1 MTAITLGGRAASAS
15 VTLTAGQAVQA
26 IVTATEPDGDAM
38 SYVWEILE
46 DPAQPDLMGM
56 AEARE
61 PRVGTPQQ
69 GSVPMLNVTAP
80 TVAGQYR
87 LFVYVLDGKGHAG
100 TANIPFRV
108 N

>member
-1 MTAITLGGRAASAS
+1 
-15 VTLTAGQAVQA
+15 
-26 IVTATEPDGDAM
+26 
-38 SYVWEILE
+38 
-46 DPAQPDLMGM
+46 
-56 AEARE
+56 
-61 PRVGTPQQ
+61 
-69 GSVPMLNVTAP
+69 MLNLTAP

>member
-1 MTAITLGGRAASAS
+1 VATDS

-26 IVTATEPDGDAM
+26 LVTATEPDGDTM

-46 DPAQPDLMGM
+46 DPMQVDTFGRP
-56 AEARE
+56 EARE
-61 PRVGTPQQ
+61 PRAGAVQKGT
-69 GSVPMLNVTAP
+69 VPMLNVTAP
-80 TVAGQYR
+80 ALAGQYR
-87 LFVYVLDGKGHAG
+87 LFVYVLDGKAHAG